1 MTKGALE
8 TYRQQ
13 LLTLRNRL
21 KGDVDHLAD
30 EALRKSG
37 SESGGNLSHTPI
49 HMADLGTDNFEKEFT
64 LSLLQNE
71 EQALEEIQDALRRI
85 QEGTFGQC
93 EECRAAIPKGRLQ
106 ALPYARYCVACAR
119 KSEQSP

>member
-1 MTKGALE
+1 MTDADRE
-8 TYRQQ
+8 HYRQE
-13 LLTLRNRL
+13 LLSLHRRL
-21 KGDVDHLAD
+21 SGDVSHLAD
-30 EALRKSG
+30 EAMSR
-37 SESGGNLSHTPI
+37 SGGEASGGLSNVPV

-85 QEGTFGQC
+85 KEGTFGQC